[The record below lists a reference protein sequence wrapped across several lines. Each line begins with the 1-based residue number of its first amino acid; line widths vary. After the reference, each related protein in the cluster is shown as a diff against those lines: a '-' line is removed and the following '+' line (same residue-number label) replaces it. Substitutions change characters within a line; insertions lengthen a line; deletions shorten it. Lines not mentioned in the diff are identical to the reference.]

1 MRALRTLIAGVAAG
15 AAMLAL
21 TASPA
26 LADPPA
32 RVTPRY
38 YDVVSV
44 GSDTDQ
50 SLFDQLSVA
59 YNAAHKTHNP
69 GHPWIYSWDA
79 TNPKTGATGD
89 LIRTKAGSK
98 TLSRPNGS
106 NAGISVLQANAK
118 TTRGTFSVDFARS
131 SRARKSTDPK
141 LGKNGIAFVTLARDA
156 VTYSTQSKT
165 NAPSHLSTA
174 DLTKIYTCTVR
185 TWNQVGGTSHATIQP
200 FLPPSTSGTRTFF
213 LGAIDVTTPGSCV
226 NSTPEQNEG
235 TNKLLHTPN
244 AIFPYSVADYIAQ
257 VFHSPACG
265 HKPKPGQNAFG
276 CDEHGTLKL
285 NTINGTSPTVG
296 KGARETINPR
306 FSPAFM
312 RFIYDVVR
320 YSTSTRDHI
329 PANLEPFFASA
340 SARVKGWFCTAKTAK
355 NDITDYG
362 FLTTPFC
369 GSVS

>member
-1 MRALRTLIAGVAAG
+1 MRPIRTLVAGAAAG
-15 AAMLAL
+15 AALLAL
-21 TASPA
+21 AANPA

-50 SLFDQLSVA
+50 YLFDQLSVA
-59 YNAAHKTHNP
+59 YDTTHKT
-69 GHPWIYSWDA
+69 GAAKIYSWDA
-79 TNPKTGATGD
+79 TNPTTGATGQP
-89 LIRTKAGSK
+89 IRTKAGCR

-106 NAGISVLQANAK
+106 NAGVADLETNAK
-118 TTRGTFSVDFARS
+118 SSRGTFCIDIARS
-131 SRARKSTDPK
+131 SRGRKSTDPK
-141 LGKNGIAFVTLARDA
+141 LGKGGVAFVTLARDA
-156 VTYSTQSKT
+156 VTYSTQATT
-165 NAPSHLSTA
+165 NAPGDLTTA
-174 DLTKIYTCTVR
+174 DLTKIYSCTAR

-213 LGAIDVTTPGSCV
+213 LGAISVSTPGPCV

-235 TNKLLHTPN
+235 TNKLLRSPN

-265 HKPKPGQNAFG
+265 KKPKRGQNGFG
-276 CDEHGTLKL
+276 CDDHGTLKL
-285 NTINGTSPTVG
+285 NAINGTSPTAG
-296 KGARETINPR
+296 KGAREAINPR

-320 YSTSTRDHI
+320 YSTATPDHI
-329 PANLEPFFASA
+329 PAYLEAFLASA
-340 SARVKGWFCTAKTAK
+340 GAKVKGWFCTAKTAR